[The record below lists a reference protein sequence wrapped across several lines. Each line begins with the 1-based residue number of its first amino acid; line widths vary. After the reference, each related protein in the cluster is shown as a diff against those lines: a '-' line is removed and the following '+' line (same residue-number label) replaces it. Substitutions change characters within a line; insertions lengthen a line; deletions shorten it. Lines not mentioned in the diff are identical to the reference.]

1 MLTKEEIE
9 QIVKD
14 TLGQNKQDTEKLVAD
29 LLKPT
34 VEQLTLHVGDL
45 EKRLTTPPSFPLNRG
60 DARGE
65 ATKAQDPA
73 NKPQDKAELALEAR
87 LKTLEAQLK
96 KEQDLRAA
104 QEKQASSLRF
114 DSNLSSTLDEMKP
127 IHKAMVQELL
137 ANRIKQD
144 AVEKDGSW
152 LTKDGKT
159 IKEAITEFF
168 GTDAGKHFLPSSHQD
183 GAGTTESQPNRPS
196 GTVDTVEALRQAFI

>member
-14 TLGQNKQDTEKLVAD
+14 ALGQNKQDTEKLVGD

-34 VEQLTLHVGDL
+34 VDRLAAL
-45 EKRLTTPPSFPLNRG
+45 EKP
-60 DARGE
+60 
-65 ATKAQDPA
+65 QDPIKTPDKV
-73 NKPQDKAELALEAR
+73 NKPQDKAESALEAR

-96 KEQDLRAA
+96 QEQDLRAA

-114 DSNLSSTLDEMKP
+114 DSSLSSTLDEMKP
-127 IHKAMVQELL
+127 MHKAMVQELL
-137 ANRIKQD
+137 ANRIKLD

-168 GTDAGKHFLPSSHQD
+168 GTDAGKHFLPSNHKD
-183 GAGTTESQPNRPS
+183 GAGTTESQPNRATT
-196 GTVDTVEALRQAFI
+196 TVDTVEALRQAFI